1 MLKSYVISVFL
12 LINIYFLNAQNPL
25 INDPSLNNDGTKIA
39 FNYQGDIWIANA
51 NGTNIKRLTV
61 HEAYDAHPLWS
72 VDGKSISFHSNRY
85 GNNDIFTIPVEGGTP
100 KRLTYLS
107 SDDLITDYTEN
118 GEILFNTRRNFN
130 QIEWEPEIQTVN
142 VKGGTPYLKMK
153 AFGYDATLSPDK
165 KNITFVKGP
174 CRIQREAYKGPANK
188 DIWLYNIDRDNYL
201 QLTNFDGNDF
211 YPKWADD
218 QTIYYQSAKS
228 GKYNVYRMK
237 ISDKGVKIGKEEQI
251 TDFKDMGIF
260 SFNISKNGKKIIL
273 VKGDQLFIVDT
284 NTKVKSQV
292 SLNLHSDYKFDPIV
306 HKTYSG
312 NIEDM
317 APSPD
322 SKYSAFEI
330 RGDIFI
336 TENNKDKSKSV
347 NLTSTS
353 SRDKMVTWLSN
364 DALVFVSDRDGQ
376 NDLYLLKSADPNEK
390 NLFKTLKREVE
401 RITNTIEDESSPIV
415 APNGKQVAFN
425 RGRGQLIVANISS
438 TGALSGEK
446 ILLDGWDTASGV
458 SWSPDSKWLAY
469 NFSDLD
475 FNEEVYIQRA
485 DNTQQPINV
494 SMHPKRD
501 QNPVWSPDGSKLAF
515 SSIRNNSDYDVW
527 FVWLKLDDWQKTKED
542 WDEED
547 DSKSDDKEKDKKDDK
562 EKDKEKS
569 VSPVIID
576 TDQIHKRQVQ
586 VTSYTGGEFVEGF
599 SKDGK
604 TIYYA
609 TGGGGRGDS
618 KTESDLYEIKWD
630 GKDKKALTTGDSKP
644 RNITIDQNI
653 KYIYY
658 TAKGGKLN
666 RLKLKDGKKESL
678 PIKTSMD
685 IDYTKEAN
693 QIFNEAWKAINDGFY
708 DPDFHGQNW
717 ESLRDKYKPLA
728 IKASTRTDFQNIFNW
743 MLGQINASHMGLR
756 GGESR
761 SDLQKDKTGL
771 LGLTLI
777 PENSGKMKVEYITK
791 NMPAGRKVSELKPGD
806 IITAVNGTTLT
817 KTTNFYSLLNNLSN
831 EKIYLNITN
840 PKGIKREVVIRP
852 KSTNRSEKY
861 EAWVDEKKRLTDVY
875 SNGKLGYIHIQ
886 GMNWTSF
893 EVFERELTAAGLGK
907 DGIVID
913 VRFNGGGWTTDY
925 LMAVL
930 NVDQH
935 AYTIPRGASKDL
947 KKDHLKFKEHYPY
960 SERLPLSS
968 WTKPSVALCNESS
981 YSNAEIFSHA
991 YKNLGIGPLVGIQTF
1006 GAVISTGSQRLIDG
1020 SRVRM
1025 PFRGWYIKASET
1037 NMEFNG
1043 AIPDFIVK
1051 NNPDSKSKGDDKQ
1064 LKKAVEQLL
1073 LKLK

>member
-1 MLKSYVISVFL
+1 MSKFYPLSILL
-12 LINIYFLNAQNPL
+12 LINIYILNAQSPL
-25 INDPSLNNDGTKIA
+25 INDPSLNYDGSKIA
-39 FNYQGDIWIANA
+39 FNYQGDIWTANA
-51 NGTNIKRLTV
+51 NGTNIKRLTI
-61 HEAYDAHPLWS
+61 HEAYDTHPLWS
-72 VDGKSISFHSNRY
+72 ADGKYIAFHSNRY
-85 GNNDIFTIPVEGGTP
+85 GNNDIFVVPVEGGLS
-100 KRLTYLS
+100 KRLTYAS
-107 SDDLITDYTEN
+107 SDDKLTDFTEN
-118 GEILFNTRRNFN
+118 EEILFNTKRDFN

-142 VKGGTPYLKMK
+142 VKGGTPYLKLK

-165 KNITFVKGP
+165 NSITFVKGP
-174 CRIQREAYKGPANK
+174 CRIQREEYKGPANK
-188 DIWLYNIDRDNYL
+188 DIWLYNIERDKFQ
-201 QLTNFDGNDF
+201 QLTTFKGNDF

-237 ISDKGVKIGKEEQI
+237 ISDNGVKTGGEEQV

-260 SFNISKNGKKIIL
+260 SFNISKNGKKIVL
-273 VKGDQLFIVDT
+273 VKGDQLFIVDAS
-284 NTKVKSQV
+284 TKTKTQV
-292 SLNLHSDYKFDPIV
+292 SLNLHSDYRFDPVV

-312 NIEDM
+312 NIEELV
-317 APSPD
+317 PSPD
-322 SKYSAFEI
+322 SKYSAFVI

-336 TENNKDKSKSV
+336 TENDKDKSKSV
-347 NLTSTS
+347 NLTKSST
-353 SRDKMVTWLSN
+353 RDRMVVWLSN
-364 DALVFVSDRDGQ
+364 EALVFVSDRDGQ
-376 NDLYLLKSADPNEK
+376 NDLYLLRSADQNEK
-390 NLFKTLKREVE
+390 NLFKTLKRKVE
-401 RITNTIEDESSPIV
+401 RITKTNEDESNPIV
-415 APNGKQVAFN
+415 APNGKQIVFN
-425 RGRGQLIVANISS
+425 RGRGQLIVANLSS

-446 ILLDGWDTASGV
+446 VLLDGWDTASGV

-475 FNEEVYIQRA
+475 FNEEVYIQKA
-485 DNTQQPINV
+485 DNTQKPINV

-501 QNPVWSPDGSKLAF
+501 QNPIWSADGSKLAF

-547 DSKSDDKEKDKKDDK
+547 DSKSDKKEKEEDKEKDKA
-562 EKDKEKS
+562 KS
-569 VSPVIID
+569 VSPVVID

-586 VTSYTGGEFVEGF
+586 VTSFTGGEFAEGF

-604 TIYYA
+604 TIYYS

-618 KTESDLYEIKWD
+618 KTESDLYKINWD
-630 GKDKKALTTGDSKP
+630 GKDKKSLTTGDSKP
-644 RNITIDQNI
+644 RNIATDKDK

-658 TAKGGKLN
+658 TSKGGKLN
-666 RLKLKDGKKESL
+666 RIKLKDSKIESM
-678 PIKTSMD
+678 PVKAYMD
-685 IDYTKEAN
+685 IDYTKETN
-693 QIFNEAWKAINDGFY
+693 QIFDEAWNAINDGFY
-708 DPDFHGQNW
+708 DPDFHGHDW
-717 ESLRDKYKPLA
+717 KSLKEIYKPLA
-728 IKASTRTDFQNIFNW
+728 LKASTRIDFQDIFNW
-743 MLGQINASHMGLR
+743 MLGQVNASHMGLR
-756 GGESR
+756 GGENR

-771 LGLTLI
+771 LGLILV
-777 PENSGKMKVEYITK
+777 PDKSGNLKVESATK
-791 NMPAGRKVSELKPGD
+791 NMPANRNVSKLIPGD
-806 IITAVNGTTLT
+806 IITAVNGTPLNE
-817 KTTNFYSLLNNLSN
+817 TTNFYSLLNNLSN
-831 EKIYLNITN
+831 EKIYLNVTSS
-840 PKGIKREVVIRP
+840 KGVKREVVIRP
-852 KSTNRSEKY
+852 KSTNRTEKY
-861 EAWVDEKKRLTDVY
+861 EAWVDEKKKLTDVY
-875 SNGKLGYIHIQ
+875 SDGKLGYIHIQ

-907 DGIVID
+907 EGIVID

-935 AYTIPRGASKDL
+935 AYTIPRGASDDL

-968 WTKPSVALCNESS
+968 WTKPSAALCNESS

-991 YKNLGIGPLVGIQTF
+991 YKNLGIGPLIGVQTF
-1006 GAVISTGSQRLIDG
+1006 GAVISTGGKGLIDG
-1020 SRVRM
+1020 SYVRM

-1073 LKLK
+1073 LKIK